1 MPMVGRMKVLARAS
15 VGRLVRWS
23 GGCQSHVRLMRW
35 SGGCQ
40 SHVRLL
46 ALFWVVFTFAVHVV
60 FAPSVVANN
69 MVVIVIVIQTAAVV
83 VVVYVLAVIVI
94 VVPAG
99 LVSQLTPSPEPGPKD
114 TWSQ

>member
-15 VGRLVRWS
+15 VGRLVRRWS

-40 SHVRLL
+40 SHVRLR
-46 ALFWVVFTFAVHVV
+46 AHSWVVFTLAVHVV
-60 FAPSVVANN
+60 FVVANN

-83 VVVYVLAVIVI
+83 VVVYVLVVIVI